1 MPRPHLSDHQKLAQ
15 ARAEIARLRK
25 VAGAKAEPLTDAT
38 RRKLEGELIKV
49 KLEND
54 RLREQLAAEFCA
66 SVVGRDRAPAPASQG
81 AAGGDCRQA
90 QARQACTAAARLL
103 DVISVHRGTPDLRH
117 ADGPLRL
124 RQGEGAKEGT
134 QEDAQEATQ
143 EDTQED
149 ARLTLLHRR
158 SRRHDRDLCRLAA
171 AVRANARH
179 PSAARSS
186 AACSPSRDRCTPVRC
201 CCR

>member
-54 RLREQLAAEFCA
+54 RLREQLAAE
-66 SVVGRDRAPAPASQG
+66 SAPASSG
-81 AAGGDCRQA
+81 EIA
-90 QARQACTAAARLL
+90 L
-103 DVISVHRGTPDLRH
+103 
-117 ADGPLRL
+117 L
-124 RQGEGAKEGT
+124 RQQVKVLQAEIAAKPKPAKPAPQPRVFLTFSPSIEGHPISGTLMDRYGSGKAKPKEGAKEGT
-134 QEDAQEATQ
+134 QEDAQ

>member
-38 RRKLEGELIKV
+38 RRKLVGELMKV

-54 RLREQLAAEFCA
+54 RLREQLAAK
-66 SVVGRDRAPAPASQG
+66 SAPASSGEIALLRQQVKVLQAEI
-81 AAGGDCRQA
+81 AAKPN
-90 QARQACTAAARLL
+90 RQACTAAARLL
-103 DVISVHRGTPDLRH
+103 DVLSVHRGTPDLRH

-124 RQGEGAKEGT
+124 RQGEDAKEGAKE
-134 QEDAQEATQ
+134 DAQ

-149 ARLTLLHRR
+149 ARLTLLHRLP
-158 SRRHDRDLCRLAA
+158 RRHDLDLRRLAA
-171 AVRANARH
+171 TADEITLTI
-179 PSAARSS
+179 SGGIIF
-186 AACSPSRDRCTPVRC
+186 SRFAFAGPLQT
-201 CCR
+201 